1 MKKSNELE
9 NSTFEID
16 FQLKSYYWLTL
27 LIVMSSFK
35 KSYGM
40 MIYLAGEPARFEY
53 GISNVT

>member
-1 MKKSNELE
+1 MNLK
-9 NSTFEID
+9 TFEID
-16 FQLKSYYWLTL
+16 FQLKSYYWLNL